1 MEKVHID
8 FIGPLKQSTRGNEH
22 ILVIVDQFNK
32 WIETIPLPTQ
42 DAETTAT
49 AAVTEFFSRFGY
61 PLQLISDQGRN
72 FESTLFK
79 EICKLLQIHK
89 LRTTAYRPS
98 ANGQAER
105 QNRTLM
111 AAVRSFVNDDQDN
124 WDEFLPLIASAIRS
138 AVNRQTGF
146 TPNKMMLGREL
157 NTPAEIMFPI
167 NNQEPTTTEQHAIRL
182 QNALQ
187 EAHQIARDTLKVE
200 LKRMKQNYDLKMHT
214 QTYRRGDIVYCI
226 NKSVTKGQ
234 SSKLKPV
241 WSGPHLIVRALTP
254 YTFKIRIQNREEK
267 VVNHDS
273 IKLCT
278 DRKTSL
284 PNWIVKEQK
293 VITEGQQSL
302 HCICN
307 QPDDG
312 ETMIQCSSCYVWFH
326 CECIH
331 LTENQARRTKTFI
344 CPICML

>member
-1 MEKVHID
+1 MEEMKKK
-8 FIGPLKQSTRGNEH
+8 LKENEEKLQRKKDDYEYLKKKFDE
-22 ILVIVDQFNK
+22 IK
-32 WIETIPLPTQ
+32 
-42 DAETTAT
+42 AENNDLRKKLKTAKEAT
-49 AAVTEFFSRFGY
+49 KEVSADDVALLYG
-61 PLQLISDQGRN
+61 QINISDR
-72 FESTLFK
+72 
-79 EICKLLQIHK
+79 
-89 LRTTAYRPS
+89 
-98 ANGQAER
+98 
-105 QNRTLM
+105 
-111 AAVRSFVNDDQDN
+111 
-124 WDEFLPLIASAIRS
+124 
-138 AVNRQTGF
+138 
-146 TPNKMMLGREL
+146 
-157 NTPAEIMFPI
+157 
-167 NNQEPTTTEQHAIRL
+167 
-182 QNALQ
+182 
-187 EAHQIARDTLKVE
+187 
-200 LKRMKQNYDLKMHT
+200 
-214 QTYRRGDIVYCI
+214 
-226 NKSVTKGQ
+226 KGQ